1 MAYSRTFI
9 TLKQGC
15 SDYVKDVRGCVG
27 RAIVEIRNG
36 RGRLLLQAQ
45 GLKSDNDYRVC
56 VLSKDDSVEVDR
68 PLYVNNSGRGEVK
81 WEFKPDGVLSDIR
94 ALAVLVKDKAP
105 LIGFVKDE
113 YNWQQC
119 LMAKPENHKQPE
131 TIMAIKPEIIEVK
144 EPEKI
149 VSAVVEDKVEN
160 IEKEQPVT
168 EIEEEPQNSIAENAT
183 EEINQKDK
191 EKIVQL
197 VNEFSDSIDEIQ
209 AITVSANTDY
219 IFSRN
224 EVKPFGDDNI
234 KWVKVNI
241 REICAVKDL
250 WKYCNNPFVIKGCR

>member
-1 MAYSRTFI
+1 
-9 TLKQGC
+9 
-15 SDYVKDVRGCVG
+15 
-27 RAIVEIRNG
+27 
-36 RGRLLLQAQ
+36 
-45 GLKSDNDYRVC
+45 
-56 VLSKDDSVEVDR
+56 
-68 PLYVNNSGRGEVK
+68 
-81 WEFKPDGVLSDIR
+81 
-94 ALAVLVKDKAP
+94 
-105 LIGFVKDE
+105 
-113 YNWQQC
+113 
-119 LMAKPENHKQPE
+119 MAKPENHKQPE

-250 WKYCNNPFVIKGCR
+250 WKYCNNPFVIKGCREYKHLLLGRDGKTIGWVYLVNMTHLTN